1 MPAVR
6 LRLPWVQKI
15 FFSRATCGEK
25 FRRPQADTPPLLL
38 GCPFQG
44 MPGYDFGFRLCWK
57 TGSRE
62 REGQVPRNDV
72 LTGGFIR
79 FSFARTLTRII
90 FLVPRLRY
98 HRNPEGVANQE
109 GYLRCSKRFDH
120 IGVTLQVLS
129 LFEFKSVDERPR
141 EQWQEWWWCLYLCS

>member
-1 MPAVR
+1 MKCLVGAGSPVEIT
-6 LRLPWVQKI
+6 LGYKK
-15 FFSRATCGEK
+15 FFSRVRHAARSFVGAG
-25 FRRPQADTPPLLL
+25 RHASINGLL
-38 GCPFQG
+38 G
-44 MPGYDFGFRLCWK
+44 
-57 TGSRE
+57 
-62 REGQVPRNDV
+62 EGRHEGLVPRNDV

-98 HRNPEGVANQE
+98 PRNPEGVANQE

-129 LFEFKSVDERPR
+129 LFEFKSVDERP
-141 EQWQEWWWCLYLCS
+141 

>member
-1 MPAVR
+1 MRREVSSATGRHASIITGLPLSGHAR
-6 LRLPWVQKI
+6 LRFRFSSVLKNGLP
-15 FFSRATCGEK
+15 GEG
-25 FRRPQADTPPLLL
+25 R
-38 GCPFQG
+38 
-44 MPGYDFGFRLCWK
+44 Y
-57 TGSRE
+57 
-62 REGQVPRNDV
+62 EGLVPRNDV

-98 HRNPEGVANQE
+98 PRNPEGVANQE